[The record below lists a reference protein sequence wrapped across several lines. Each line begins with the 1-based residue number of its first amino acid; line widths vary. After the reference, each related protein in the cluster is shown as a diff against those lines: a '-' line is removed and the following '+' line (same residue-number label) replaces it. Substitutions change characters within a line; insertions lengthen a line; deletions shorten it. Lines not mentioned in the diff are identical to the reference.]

1 MEKRRAPNDFM
12 IKKMFQVKKIVSYN
26 LNGEEV
32 LPLGIHYPLKLSEK
46 GVFSTYFL
54 GKKDHVLIFFEKLRG
69 WRVGGTG
76 QLLSCPPT
84 SIYTYLLS
92 DYLLFHP
99 LKMTMRKMEI
109 ALTKTY

>member
-1 MEKRRAPNDFM
+1 MARKFYHLASTIRTDVQ
-12 IKKMFQVKKIVSYN
+12 K
-26 LNGEEV
+26 
-32 LPLGIHYPLKLSEK
+32 LPEK

-54 GKKDHVLIFFEKLRG
+54 GKKEHVLIFFEKLRS
-69 WRVGGTG
+69 WRVGGRG
-76 QLLSCPPT
+76 QLLSRPST

-92 DYLLFHP
+92 DHVLFHP